1 MIVGKPLI
9 PGLDLLMRYRH
20 ELRSVIAVTE
30 ECHHLRLET
39 AVFRLLQVLELQYL
53 VPGTL
58 SYDLC

>member
-1 MIVGKPLI
+1 M
-9 PGLDLLMRYRH
+9 
-20 ELRSVIAVTE
+20 AVTE